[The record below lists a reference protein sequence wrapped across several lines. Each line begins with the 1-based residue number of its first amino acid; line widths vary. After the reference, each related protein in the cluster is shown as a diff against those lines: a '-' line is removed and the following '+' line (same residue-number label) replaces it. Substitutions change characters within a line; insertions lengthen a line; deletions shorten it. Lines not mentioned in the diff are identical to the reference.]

1 MINTIAMGALANL
14 TGSYTL
20 SLTGTIGG
28 ASTIV
33 FLSKE
38 KKGKLPAGIIGGVA
52 ATSLVASLNT
62 GVTDSFTEYS
72 AMRDYLKTASTE
84 EIESIAE
91 KLNNEKINSNVEKA
105 YEKAEET
112 AASDKELARIKDGT
126 LRNSLSDY
134 YGSLKPEEFEEEV
147 SKTLTR

>member
-1 MINTIAMGALANL
+1 
-14 TGSYTL
+14 
-20 SLTGTIGG
+20 
-28 ASTIV
+28 
-33 FLSKE
+33 
-38 KKGKLPAGIIGGVA
+38 
-52 ATSLVASLNT
+52 
-62 GVTDSFTEYS
+62 
-72 AMRDYLKTASTE
+72 MRDYLKTASTE